1 MTTLGSRIKAYREQL
16 GISQYEVAERCTS
29 IDNRDKNNKWGQSRI
44 ANYER
49 NNRTPDLDDIEILS
63 KVLGVSPETLAFDTN
78 VQLARPTKSN
88 SYPLI
93 SNIQAGLWT
102 EAFDFKDSEGYDYI
116 DTEIDAGPDA
126 FFLRISGMS
135 MEPKFSEGDLVLIDI
150 RKRPHPGDYVAAVNG
165 TGEATLKR
173 YRELGEW
180 SESGNPHFELIPLN
194 PDFPKLSSMKQDIR
208 IIGVAVEHRSYL

>member
-135 MEPKFSEGDLVLIDI
+135 MEPKFSEG
-150 RKRPHPGDYVAAVNG
+150 
-165 TGEATLKR
+165 EQ
-173 YRELGEW
+173 
-180 SESGNPHFELIPLN
+180 LN
-194 PDFPKLSSMKQDIR
+194 F
-208 IIGVAVEHRSYL
+208 IG